1 MGLRIKKFVYD
12 GFSLKNLIFRFG
24 SQKKQYVGGGGGGSK
39 KRGLGQFA
47 NLRKSL
53 VKKRGVVFLRGI
65 DTEMDV
71 MGNLTIDSF

>member
-1 MGLRIKKFVYD
+1 MGLRIKKFLYD
-12 GFSLKNLIFRFG
+12 GFSLKNLMFRFG
-24 SQKKQYVGGGGGGSK
+24 SQKKQYVGGVSK

-47 NLRKSL
+47 DLRRGL
-53 VKKRGVVFLRGI
+53 VRKRGVVFLRGI

>member
-1 MGLRIKKFVYD
+1 MLEE
-12 GFSLKNLIFRFG
+12 
-24 SQKKQYVGGGGGGSK
+24 GGGGSK

-47 NLRKSL
+47 NLRKGL